1 MRALPLAAALAL
13 ALSGCV
19 VVDSPP
25 RHAQPAP
32 VAAPPPAPAPAPAPA
47 RVSQE
52 QAIDIAFAASRDR
65 GLDVDRV
72 HHVNYDSSGRWHVDL
87 RGRKDKAKALVD
99 ARDGRILKLDTK
111 DK

>member
-13 ALSGCV
+13 ALSGCI
-19 VVDSPP
+19 VVDPHA

-32 VAAPPPAPAPAPAPA
+32 VAAPPPAPAPA